1 MSGKVDEPSAGKGV
15 SWEVSLE
22 PRRSWR
28 RSWLGWKRPEGFRFP
43 IFHIHRTE
51 MVLGGAHW

>member
-28 RSWLGWKRPEGFRFP
+28 RSWLGWKRPEGFRF
-43 IFHIHRTE
+43 RTE